1 MNTTEKVERLNSLI
15 HDILIDWLDQAS
27 DIKDNLTRK
36 VLNDVSREVMYELF
50 KTKDYHN
57 IMYDLKFVTEQS
69 LKDLIFQLKDNI
81 LNEKQV
87 VFNIASEIVTTYTI
101 TEKDLFLVRQW
112 CNYFNIV
119 EYTVVEVLESYT
131 GGLL

>member
-36 VLNDVSREVMYELF
+36 ILNDVSREVMYELF

-57 IMYDLKFVTEQS
+57 TLYDLKFVTEQS

-87 VFNIASEIVTTYTI
+87 VFNIASEIVATYTI
-101 TEKDLFLVRQW
+101 TGKDLFLVRQW